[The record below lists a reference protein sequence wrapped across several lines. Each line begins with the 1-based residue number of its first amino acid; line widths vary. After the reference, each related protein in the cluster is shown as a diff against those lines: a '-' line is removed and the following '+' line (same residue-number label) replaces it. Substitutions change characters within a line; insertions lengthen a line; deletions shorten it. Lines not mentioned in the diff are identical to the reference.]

1 MSYNIGLSGLRAVSE
16 ELGVIS
22 HNIANVNTAGFKS
35 GRAEF
40 AAIYSGGQAGGVAV
54 NNVSQNF
61 DRNGDVVQTGRSLD
75 LAISGGG
82 FFVLSANGKTAYTRA
97 GMFQLDANSNLMAAN
112 GMKLQGY
119 GVNGEGQVI
128 PGVVTDLKVSAA
140 NLGAKAS
147 GSVEFVANLKADAS
161 QINSVAYPFDPAE
174 VNSYNFSQSG
184 KVYDSLGVEHTLTQ
198 YFVKTGS
205 NSWEDH
211 FYMDGQPVLSG
222 GVPQVQTLTFNSDGS
237 LQTSP
242 SNVTLAMTPTGAD
255 PLTVNLDLARV
266 SQYAADFSVSRNQSD
281 GYTAGEMSGVRI
293 EQDGSLFAVYTNG
306 QTQLQGKVVM
316 ANFTNPGGLQQGDD
330 TAWYQSF
337 SSGQPTLGVP
347 GTGTLGSLTAGA
359 YEGSNVDLTGELV
372 NLMTAQRN
380 YQANSKS
387 ISAADKMT
395 QVLFNAF

>member
-54 NNVSQNF
+54 NHVSQNF
-61 DRNGDVVQTGRSLD
+61 DHNGDVVQTGRSLD

-82 FFVLSANGKTAYTRA
+82 FFVLSEHGKTAYSRA

-128 PGVVTDLKVSAA
+128 PGVVTDLKVSSA

-147 GSVEFVANLKADAS
+147 GKVEFVANLKADAS

-184 KVYDSLGVEHTLTQ
+184 KVYDSLWVEHTLMAQ
-198 YFVKTGS
+198 QIRA
-205 NSWEDH
+205 NN
-211 FYMDGQPVLSG
+211 LA
-222 GVPQVQTLTFNSDGS
+222 
-237 LQTSP
+237 
-242 SNVTLAMTPTGAD
+242 NVNTAGFRAD
-255 PLTVNLDLARV
+255 FERV
-266 SQYAADFSVSRNQSD
+266 SAAAI
-281 GYTAGEMSGVRI
+281 AG
-293 EQDGSLFAVYTNG
+293 
-306 QTQLQGKVVM
+306 
-316 ANFTNPGGLQQGDD
+316 PG
-330 TAWYQSF
+330 
-337 SSGQPTLGVP
+337 
-347 GTGTLGSLTAGA
+347 
-359 YEGSNVDLTGELV
+359 
-372 NLMTAQRN
+372 
-380 YQANSKS
+380 
-387 ISAADKMT
+387 
-395 QVLFNAF
+395 